1 VNLKNL
7 RIVVDERE
15 KKSGIPGLLK
25 GIGIN
30 LEIKTLPIGDYIV
43 APETVVERKTISD
56 LVSSVFDG
64 RLFDQCNRLKEHY
77 QFPILL
83 IEGNIDELE
92 ELTENPLVFY
102 GAISSIALDFK
113 IPVIHTPNA
122 SHTAKLLMS
131 MCSRK
136 DASKGP
142 FIKKIRKSNDVQKQQ
157 LSILCSLP
165 GVGEKTAIRMLEKFG
180 TPLRVLSSSTTELSK
195 VGGLGEARA
204 KNIKKALQAQS
215 KHLKKINFILVRK
228 FYLCNNRKVVGDPIH
243 RNSIKTFW
251 ST

>member
-1 VNLKNL
+1 MTLQENINQKELSFFVNLKNI

-15 KKSGIPGLLK
+15 KKSGIPGILK

-142 FIKKIRKSNDVQKQQ
+142 FIKKIRKSNDIQKQQ
-157 LSILCSLP
+157 LSMLCSLP

-195 VGGLGEARA
+195 VSGLGEARA
-204 KNIKKALQAQS
+204 KNIKKMLEKQS
-215 KHLKKINFILVRK
+215 KHLKKT
-228 FYLCNNRKVVGDPIH
+228 
-243 RNSIKTFW
+243 SQKTLHD
-251 ST
+251 T

>member
-1 VNLKNL
+1 VNLKNI

-15 KKSGIPGLLK
+15 KKSGIPGILK
-25 GIGIN
+25 GIGII

-83 IEGNIDELE
+83 IEGNIDEIE
-92 ELTENPLVFY
+92 ELTENSLVFY
-102 GAISSIALDFK
+102 GAISSIAIDFK

-122 SHTAKLLMS
+122 SHTSKLLVS

-142 FIKKIRKSNDVQKQQ
+142 FIKKIRKSNDVQRQQ

-204 KNIKKALQAQS
+204 KKIKKT
-215 KHLKKINFILVRK
+215 I
-228 FYLCNNRKVVGDPIH
+228 P
-243 RNSIKTFW
+243 
-251 ST
+251 

>member
-1 VNLKNL
+1 MNLKNL

-15 KKSGIPGLLK
+15 KKSGIPDLLK
-25 GIGIN
+25 GTGIN
-30 LEIKTLPIGDYIV
+30 VEIKTLPIGDYIV

-56 LVSSVFDG
+56 LVSSIFDG
-64 RLFDQCNRLKEHY
+64 RLFDQCSRLKEHY
-77 QFPILL
+77 QFPILI
-83 IEGNIDELE
+83 IEGDIDEIE

-102 GAISSIALDFK
+102 GAISSIAIDFK

-122 SHTAKLLMS
+122 SHTSKLLIS

-142 FIKKIRKSNDVQKQQ
+142 FIKKIRKSSDIQKQQ
-157 LSILCSLP
+157 LSMLCSLP

-180 TPLRVLSSSTTELSK
+180 TPLMVLSSSITELSK

-204 KNIKKALQAQS
+204 KNIKKVLQEQS
-215 KHLKKINFILVRK
+215 KHLKKTNQ
-228 FYLCNNRKVVGDPIH
+228 
-243 RNSIKTFW
+243 KTLHDA
-251 ST
+251 

>member
-1 VNLKNL
+1 MNLKNL

-15 KKSGIPGLLK
+15 KKSGIPDLLK

-83 IEGNIDELE
+83 IEGNIDEIE
-92 ELTENPLVFY
+92 ELTENSLVFY
-102 GAISSIALDFK
+102 GAISSIAIDFK

-122 SHTAKLLMS
+122 SHTSKLLVS

-195 VGGLGEARA
+195 VSGLGESRA
-204 KNIKKALQAQS
+204 KNIKKILEKQS
-215 KHLKKINFILVRK
+215 KHLKKT
-228 FYLCNNRKVVGDPIH
+228 
-243 RNSIKTFW
+243 SQKTLHD
-251 ST
+251 T

>member
-1 VNLKNL
+1 MNLKNI

-15 KKSGIPGLLK
+15 KKSGIPGILK
-25 GIGIN
+25 GIGIS

-83 IEGNIDELE
+83 IEGNIDEIE
-92 ELTENPLVFY
+92 ELTENSLVFY
-102 GAISSIALDFK
+102 GAISSIAIDFK

-122 SHTAKLLMS
+122 SHTAKLLVS

-142 FIKKIRKSNDVQKQQ
+142 FIKKIRKSNDIQKQQ
-157 LSILCSLP
+157 LSMLCSLP

-180 TPLRVLSSSTTELSK
+180 TPLRVLSSSATELSK
-195 VGGLGEARA
+195 VSGLGEARA
-204 KNIKKALQAQS
+204 KNIKKMLEKQS
-215 KHLKKINFILVRK
+215 KHLKKT
-228 FYLCNNRKVVGDPIH
+228 
-243 RNSIKTFW
+243 SQKTLHD
-251 ST
+251 T